1 MWLSEDEVEVW
12 LAFALAGVG
21 ARVGAGLGF
30 AGYLG
35 EGRWAF
41 GLWGGERRA
50 AGGPFERD
58 VRGRL
63 TWGLEAR

>member
-30 AGYLG
+30 AGSTPWGGTLG
-35 EGRWAF
+35 LWALGVKGGRREGRLR
-41 GLWGGERRA
+41 GMLEGG
-50 AGGPFERD
+50 
-58 VRGRL
+58 
-63 TWGLEAR
+63 